1 MEGFTEW
8 VGEHAWQSW
17 TVLAV
22 GLGALEMLGLDLFL
36 VMLAGGALVGGVA
49 AALGAPF
56 LLQLGMAIITSVA
69 LLGLVRPS
77 VIKRIHTTP
86 RLRIGH
92 DNLIGQR
99 AVVLREVSGDAP
111 GRVKV
116 AGEEWTA
123 LPYDEDDSIHEGAV
137 VDVVLIKGATAY
149 VLRVHDLEA

>member
-1 MEGFTEW
+1 MDGFTEW
-8 VGEHAWQSW
+8 LGEHAWQSW

-36 VMLAGGALVGGVA
+36 VMLAGGALVGGVTA
-49 AALGAPF
+49 AIGAPF
-56 LLQLGMAIITSVA
+56 LLQLIAALVTSVA

-77 VIKRIHTTP
+77 VVKRIHSTP
-86 RLRIGH
+86 TLRIGH

-99 AVVLREVSGDAP
+99 AVVLTELASGAP

-116 AGEEWTA
+116 DGEEWTA
-123 LPYDEDDSIHEGAV
+123 LPYDEDDTIDAGST

-149 VLRVHDLEA
+149 VLRTQGLEA